1 VALRGLLR
9 RAPEAAQPSPVQ
21 EPAAE
26 PAWPI
31 PAPAEPAATTAADW
45 STEPGFAAVA
55 VEERPADEPVDW
67 AAGAEPIDVND
78 HTVEMPALPLPP
90 APRRGRF
97 VRAGLPLALV
107 VACVGAALAASGALR
122 SKKDAMPAPVRI
134 GAASSIA
141 TKPAHHARTKASHAK
156 RAHRHAAR
164 HQARRHRRAHRQVA
178 VAPAHVVAAAPATPA
193 APRPAPVVQR
203 VVSRPAPRPAPVS
216 APKRAP
222 TPVATKPTTTASQ
235 PAPSAPS
242 GEAGRQPPSTP

>member
-1 VALRGLLR
+1 MALRGLLR

-26 PAWPI
+26 PAWPS

-45 STEPGFAAVA
+45 STEPGFSPIA
-55 VEERPADEPVDW
+55 VEERPAEGPDDW

-90 APRRGRF
+90 GPRRGRF
-97 VRAGLPLALV
+97 VRAVLPLALV
-107 VACVGAALAASGALR
+107 LACGGAALAASGALH

-134 GAASSIA
+134 GAASTIA
-141 TKPAHHARTKASHAK
+141 TKPVHHAKARAKPAK
-156 RAHRHAAR
+156 RAHHHAAR
-164 HQARRHRRAHRQVA
+164 HHARRHRRAHRQGA
-178 VAPAHVVAAAPATPA
+178 VAPAHVVAAAPATRS

-203 VVSRPAPRPAPVS
+203 VVSRPAPRPTPVS
-216 APKRAP
+216 APKPAP
-222 TPVATKPTTTASQ
+222 TPVATKPTTTVSQ

>member
-1 VALRGLLR
+1 
-9 RAPEAAQPSPVQ
+9 
-21 EPAAE
+21 
-26 PAWPI
+26 
-31 PAPAEPAATTAADW
+31 
-45 STEPGFAAVA
+45 
-55 VEERPADEPVDW
+55 VEERPAAGPVDW

-78 HTVEMPALPLPP
+78 HTVAMPALPLPP
-90 APRRGRF
+90 GPRRGRF
-97 VRAGLPLALV
+97 VRALLPLALA
-107 VACVGAALAASGALR
+107 VACAGAALAASGALH
-122 SKKDAMPAPVRI
+122 SKKEAMPAPVRI

-141 TKPAHHARTKASHAK
+141 TKPVHKAKARPAK

-164 HQARRHRRAHRQVA
+164 DRARRHRRAHHHVA
-178 VAPAHVVAAAPATPA
+178 VAPAHVVAAAPARPA

-216 APKRAP
+216 APKPAP

>member
-26 PAWPI
+26 PAWPS

-45 STEPGFAAVA
+45 STEPGFADIA
-55 VEERPADEPVDW
+55 VEERPAGGPVDW

-78 HTVEMPALPLPP
+78 HSVEMPALPLPP
-90 APRRGRF
+90 GPRRGRF
-97 VRAGLPLALV
+97 VRAVLPLALV
-107 VACVGAALAASGALR
+107 LACGGAALAASGALH
-122 SKKDAMPAPVRI
+122 SKNDAMPAPVRI

-141 TKPAHHARTKASHAK
+141 TKPVHHAKARPAK
-156 RAHRHAAR
+156 RAHHHAAR
-164 HQARRHRRAHRQVA
+164 HHARRHRRAHRHVA
-178 VAPAHVVAAAPATPA
+178 VAPAHVVAAAPAP
-193 APRPAPVVQR
+193 PRPAPVVHR
-203 VVSRPAPRPAPVS
+203 VVSRPAPRPAPKPVS
-216 APKRAP
+216 APKPAP